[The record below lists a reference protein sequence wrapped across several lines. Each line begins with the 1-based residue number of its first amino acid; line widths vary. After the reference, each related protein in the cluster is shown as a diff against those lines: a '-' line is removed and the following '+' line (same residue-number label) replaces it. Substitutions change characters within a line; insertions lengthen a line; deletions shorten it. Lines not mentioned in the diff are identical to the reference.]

1 MRKRVFLNKIE
12 YLFTDE
18 GLYFLSYVVFLSMA
32 ILNTTMFSQ
41 YTYRFANLVYAGCL
55 GLLMFR
61 ELTYG
66 RYSVKTLTLILGG
79 FVLSVLAVLFA
90 HAAVFPMTIVFIV
103 MAGRIAVRKV
113 LKVALVT
120 TIILCAITILAAEIG
135 LIQNIIYYQGV
146 RVRYALGF
154 RYVLCLPT
162 YFFNIAAIICY
173 LQKERIKY
181 STLAI
186 LTILSTIIFVQT
198 NSRLTYMTT
207 ILLVFFMVYEKLLER
222 FLPQFKKMN
231 PIWALFIPIFLV
243 ISVFSVY
250 ITICYDPSIG
260 WHNLLNRFLGDRLV
274 ISNRSYNIYGIPLLG
289 NSSIEWVGQSVDV
302 NGIKPSGAITY
313 VDNLFFNILQQYGIV
328 TLFAVVILCT
338 IMMYRCYQLGDR
350 ILMMILVILA
360 LHAFF
365 DGIIQQLQYN
375 SFLHFIYYLCARYAY
390 MESERSKEEQER
402 RKLLSTG
409 YLNNGLWSRIRKR
422 CLAGAAAY
430 IRRKPA
436 DGMIKKE

>member
-1 MRKRVFLNKIE
+1 M
-12 YLFTDE
+12 FTDE
-18 GLYFLSYVVFLSMA
+18 GLYFLSYVIFLSMA

-55 GLLMFR
+55 GLLLFR

-66 RYSVKTLTLILGG
+66 KYSAKTLALILGG
-79 FVLSVLAVLFA
+79 FVLSVLAVFCA

-103 MAGRIAVRKV
+103 MAGKIEINKV
-113 LKVALVT
+113 LKTALVT
-120 TIILCAITILAAEIG
+120 SIVLCAVAILAAEIG
-135 LIQNIIYYQGV
+135 LIQNVVYYQGT

-162 YFFNIAAIICY
+162 YFFNITAIICY
-173 LQKERIKY
+173 LQRERIKY
-181 STLAI
+181 STLAF
-186 LTILSTIIFVQT
+186 LAILSTLIFAQT

-207 ILLVFFMVYEKLLER
+207 ILVVFFMVYEKLLER
-222 FLPQFKKMN
+222 FLPQFKKMS
-231 PIWALFIPIFLV
+231 PIWAVFIPIFLV
-243 ISVFSVY
+243 ISVFSAY
-250 ITICYDPSIG
+250 ITICYNPSID
-260 WHNLLNRFLGDRLV
+260 WHNLLNRFLGDRLL

-289 NSSIEWVGQSVDV
+289 NPNIEWIGQSVDV
-302 NGIKPSGAITY
+302 YGVKQSGVITY
-313 VDNLFFNILQQYGIV
+313 VDNLFFNILQQYGII
-328 TLFAVVILCT
+328 TLSVVVILCT
-338 IMMYRCYQLGDR
+338 LMMYRCYQLGDR
-350 ILMMILVILA
+350 ILMVILVALA

-402 RKLLSTG
+402 RELLSTG